1 MKRTRVHLLLLCLV
15 LAFVAM
21 AFAGTASA
29 GWTWDDGGA
38 PATDVAT
45 AGP

>member
-1 MKRTRVHLLLLCLV
+1 MKRTRVHLLLVCLV

-21 AFAGTASA
+21 TFAGTASA
-29 GWTWDDGGA
+29 GWTWDDGSA
-38 PATDVAT
+38 PVADAAT